1 MVRKKKAEDTTR
13 HGARMMVLSVVMALA
28 GIIIILSATHISAR
42 GENLSGFAYLEK
54 QALRAAVGI
63 VVMLISCRINY
74 HRMRAI
80 SFLALVVIA
89 GLLVVCLIPGTYE
102 FAPVIGGARRWIH
115 LGSLSFQ
122 PSELAKFFLVCWAA
136 GYLVRKR
143 ELLHSFKT
151 GFMPFLIFVG
161 IFFLL
166 VVKQPDLSMAAVLLV
181 MVFTVGF
188 IGGIRPAH
196 ILLIMLLAV
205 PLVTYK
211 FVVKVGYRSER
222 LASFLDSGV
231 DKSGIGYQAYQSRI
245 ALGSGGITG
254 LGLGQSRQKFFYLP
268 AAHTDFI
275 FSIIGEELGFLGAL
289 AVLSA
294 FLALCVMG
302 VKVACGAPDYYGF
315 LLASGLTVMIFFSAL
330 LHMMVVSGMT
340 PTTGLPLPFFS
351 YGGTN
356 LVTTMWAVGIII
368 NISRAEP
375 KGADSGKV

>member
-1 MVRKKKAEDTTR
+1 MARKITTTDTTR
-13 HGARMMVLSVVMALA
+13 HGLRMMVLSVVMALA

-42 GENLSGFAYLEK
+42 SENLSGFAYLGK
-54 QALRAAVGI
+54 QAMRAAVGI
-63 VVMLISCRINY
+63 VVMLISSRIDY

-80 SFLALVVIA
+80 SFLALVATAV
-89 GLLVVCLIPGTYE
+89 LLVICLVPGTYE
-102 FAPVIGGARRWIH
+102 IAPVIGGARRWIH
-115 LGSLSFQ
+115 LGPVSFQ

-143 ELLHSFKT
+143 ELLHSFKA
-151 GFMPFLIFVG
+151 GFLPFLFFVG
-161 IFFLL
+161 LFFLL

-196 ILLIMLLAV
+196 IFLIALLAL
-205 PLVTYK
+205 PLITYK

-222 LASFLDSGV
+222 LTSFLESDV

-245 ALGSGGITG
+245 ALGSGGISG

-275 FSIIGEELGFLGAL
+275 YSIIGEELGFLGTL
-289 AVLSA
+289 AVLAA
-294 FLALCVMG
+294 FLALCLMG
-302 VKVACGAPDYYGF
+302 VKIACGAPDYYGF
-315 LLASGLTVMIFFSAL
+315 LLASGLTMMIFCSAL
-330 LHMMVVSGMT
+330 LHMMVVSGLT

-356 LVTTMWAVGIII
+356 LVTTMWAVGIMI
-368 NISRAEP
+368 NISRTVT
-375 KGADSGKV
+375 KGEGSDKI